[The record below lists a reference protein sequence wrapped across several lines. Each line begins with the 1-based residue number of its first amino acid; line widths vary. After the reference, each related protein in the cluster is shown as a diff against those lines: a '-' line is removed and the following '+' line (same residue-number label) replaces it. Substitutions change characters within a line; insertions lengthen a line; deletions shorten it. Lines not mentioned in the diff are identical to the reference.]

1 MHRSK
6 EIKALDFRSVFEAS
20 PALHLLLT
28 RDLIIVAVT
37 EAYLNATLTKR
48 EQILHKHI
56 FDIFPD
62 NPDDATATG
71 VRNLHASLNRVLAE
85 KRPDTM
91 PLQKYDVPRPESKG
105 GGFEEKYWSPL
116 NTPVLDADG
125 EVQYI
130 IHQVE
135 DVTALVLQE
144 KKRAA
149 QSELLDSLQT
159 SERKYLKYFQEN
171 EERFRILVENVKDY
185 AIYMLDPQGR
195 VMTWN
200 KGAER
205 MKGYSAHEVL
215 GRDNKLFFTEEDVDK
230 GIPNH
235 DLRMVQEHGYQESEG
250 WRVRKDGSKFWA
262 NVILTALHDDEGKL
276 RGYAKFCQD
285 ITNRKKAEDDIR
297 AALQKE
303 KELGE
308 IKSRFISLASHEF
321 RTPLGAILSSAFLL
335 EKYQEAQP
343 DERTL
348 KHLDR
353 IKSNVNNLIQI
364 LNDFLSLGK
373 LEEGKIDCVY
383 EQLDLLQFSEEIV
396 QNLQESAKKG
406 QTIQLEVNG
415 KPQTVYTDGKLLKNV
430 LNNLLS
436 NAIKYSAENSNI
448 DFRINYLRDRITL
461 VIQDHGIG
469 IPEKDQEHLFE
480 RFYRA
485 SNTAHTSGTGLG
497 LSIVKNYLT
506 LMNGR
511 LEFYSKVNEG
521 TTFTVHL
528 PKQAKN
534 SQLID

>member
-1 MHRSK
+1 MRKSTAKK
-6 EIKALDFRSVFEAS
+6 ELDFRSVFEAS

-28 RDLIIVAVT
+28 SDLTIVAVT
-37 EAYLNATLTKR
+37 EAYLNATMTKR
-48 EQILHKHI
+48 EQIIDKNL

-71 VRNLHASLNRVLAE
+71 VRNLHASLIRVLE
-85 KRPDTM
+85 QKRPDTM

-116 NTPVLDADG
+116 NTPVLDANG
-125 EVQYI
+125 SVKYI

-135 DVTALVLQE
+135 DVTAFVLQE

-149 QSELLDSLQT
+149 QAELFDPLQT
-159 SERKYLKYFQEN
+159 AEIKQLKYFLEN

-185 AIYMLDPQGR
+185 SIYMLDPQGR
-195 VMTWN
+195 IMTWN

-205 MKGYSAHEVL
+205 MTGYTSQEVL
-215 GRDNKLFFTEEDVDK
+215 GLENKIFYTWEDVQK
-230 GIPNH
+230 GLPEI
-235 DLRMVQEHGYQESEG
+235 DLRMVYEHGQHEVEG
-250 WRVRKDGSKFWA
+250 WGVRKDESEFWCI
-262 NVILTALHDDEGKL
+262 VVLTALYDDDGKL

-297 AALQKE
+297 SALQKE

-335 EKYQEAQP
+335 EKYQEEHP

-348 KHLDR
+348 KHLER

-364 LNDFLSLGK
+364 LNDFLSLSK
-373 LEEGKIDCVY
+373 LEEGKVDCVL
-383 EQLDLLQFSEEIV
+383 EQLDLLPFSEEIV

-415 KPQTVYTDGKLLKNV
+415 KPETVYTDGKMLKNV

-436 NAIKYSAENSNI
+436 NAIKYSGEDSKI
-448 DFRINYLRDRITL
+448 DFGIHYLGDRVTL
-461 VIQDHGIG
+461 VVQDHGIG

-497 LSIVKNYLT
+497 LSIVKNYLA
-506 LMNGR
+506 LMNGE
-511 LEFYSKVNEG
+511 LEFYSRVNEG
-521 TTFTVHL
+521 TTFMVHL
-528 PKQAKN
+528 PKLQ
-534 SQLID
+534 

>member
-1 MHRSK
+1 
-6 EIKALDFRSVFEAS
+6 
-20 PALHLLLT
+20 
-28 RDLIIVAVT
+28 
-37 EAYLNATLTKR
+37 
-48 EQILHKHI
+48 
-56 FDIFPD
+56 
-62 NPDDATATG
+62 
-71 VRNLHASLNRVLAE
+71 VLEE

-91 PLQKYDVPRPESKG
+91 PLQKYDVPRPEAKG

-116 NTPVLDADG
+116 NTPVLNADG

-135 DVTALVLQE
+135 DVTAMVLQE

-149 QSELLDSLQT
+149 QSELSDSLQA

-185 AIYMLDPQGR
+185 AIYMLDPKGR
-195 VMTWN
+195 VMSWN

-205 MKGYSAHEVL
+205 LKGYTPDEVL
-215 GRDNKLFFTEEDVDK
+215 GRDNSIFFTDEDVEQ
-230 GIPNH
+230 GIPDR
-235 DLRMVQEHGYQESEG
+235 DLRMVQELGYYESEG
-250 WRVRKDGSKFWA
+250 WRVRKDGSQIWA
-262 NVILTALHDDEGKL
+262 NVILTAVHDNEGNL

-285 ITNRKKAEDDIR
+285 VTDRKKAEDDIR
-297 AALQKE
+297 AALRKE

-335 EKYQEAQP
+335 EKYQEEHP
-343 DERTL
+343 DERTV

-364 LNDFLSLGK
+364 LNDFLSLSK
-373 LEEGKIDCVY
+373 LEEGKIDCVH

-396 QNLQESAKKG
+396 QNLQESAKRG

-415 KPQTVYTDGKLLKNV
+415 NPETVYTDGKILKNV

-436 NAIKYSAENSNI
+436 NAIKYSGENSSI
-448 DFRINYLRDRITL
+448 DFSIHYLRDRITL

-497 LSIVKNYLT
+497 LSIVKNYLA
-506 LMNGR
+506 LMNGE
-511 LEFYSKVNEG
+511 LEFYSRVNEG
-521 TTFTVHL
+521 TTFMVHL
-528 PKQAKN
+528 PK
-534 SQLID
+534 

>member
-1 MHRSK
+1 MRQSK
-6 EIKALDFRSVFEAS
+6 EKKELDFRSVFEAS
-20 PALHLLLT
+20 PALHLLLNS
-28 RDLIIVAVT
+28 DLVIVAVT
-37 EAYLNATLTKR
+37 EAYLNATMTKR
-48 EQILHKHI
+48 EQIIGKYI
-56 FDIFPD
+56 FSIFPD
-62 NPDDATATG
+62 NPDDTTATG
-71 VRNLHASLNRVLAE
+71 VRNLHASLLRVLE
-85 KRPDTM
+85 QKRPDTM

-116 NTPVLDADG
+116 NTPVLNADR
-125 EVQYI
+125 EVEYI

-149 QSELLDSLQT
+149 QSELLDSLQA
-159 SERKYLKYFQEN
+159 SERKFLKYFQEN

-205 MKGYSAHEVL
+205 MKGYTAHEVL
-215 GRDNKLFFTEEDVDK
+215 GVDNKIFFTEEDRDK

-235 DLRMVQEHGYQESEG
+235 DLQMVQEHSYYESEG

-262 NVILTALHDDEGKL
+262 NVILTALQDDQGNL

-297 AALQKE
+297 AALRKE

-335 EKYQEAQP
+335 EKYQEEHP

-364 LNDFLSLGK
+364 LNDFLSLSK
-373 LEEGKIDCVY
+373 LEEGKVDCVQ

-406 QTIQLEVNG
+406 QTIQLEVSG
-415 KPQTVYTDGKLLKNV
+415 KPETVYTDGKLLKNV

-436 NAIKYSAENSNI
+436 NAIKYSGEESSIA
-448 DFRINYLRDRITL
+448 FRINYLRDRITL

-469 IPEKDQEHLFE
+469 IPEQDQEHLFE

-497 LSIVKNYLT
+497 LSIVKNYLS

-528 PKQAKN
+528 PK
-534 SQLID
+534 

>member
-1 MHRSK
+1 MK
-6 EIKALDFRSVFEAS
+6 NVIKIEEPAFRNVFEAS
-20 PALHLLLT
+20 PALHLLLS

-37 EAYLNATLTKR
+37 EAYLNATMTKR
-48 EQILHKHI
+48 ADILGKHL

-71 VRNLHASLNRVLAE
+71 VRNLHASLERVLHE

-116 NTPVLDADG
+116 NTPVLDANG
-125 EVQYI
+125 EVEYI

-135 DVTALVLQE
+135 DVTNFVLQE
-144 KKRAA
+144 QKRAA
-149 QSELLDSLQT
+149 ESSLYDSLQAA
-159 SERKYLKYFQEN
+159 ERKYLKYVQEN
-171 EERFRILVENVKDY
+171 EERFRRLVENVKDY

-200 KGAER
+200 QGAER

-215 GRDNKLFFTEEDVDK
+215 GRGNYIFFTQEDRENGVPDY
-230 GIPNH
+230 
-235 DLRMVQEHGYQESEG
+235 DLRMVQEHGQHESEG
-250 WRVRKDGSKFWA
+250 WRVRKDGSSFWA
-262 NVILTALHDDEGKL
+262 NVILTAVHDNDGNL

-285 ITNRKKAEDDIR
+285 ITDRKKAEDDIR
-297 AALQKE
+297 AALRKE

-308 IKSRFISLASHEF
+308 IKSRFISIASHEF

-335 EKYQEAQP
+335 EKYQEQYP
-343 DERTL
+343 DERSL
-348 KHLDR
+348 KHIER

-364 LNDFLSLGK
+364 MNDFLSLGK
-373 LEEGKIDCVY
+373 LEEGKISCVR
-383 EQLDLLQFSEEIV
+383 EQLDLLRFSEEIV
-396 QNLQESAKKG
+396 QNLQEGAKKG
-406 QTIQLEVNG
+406 QTIHLEVNG
-415 KPQTVYTDGKLLKNV
+415 KPEVVYTDGRLLKNV

-436 NAIKYSAENSNI
+436 NAIKYSGEESSIA
-448 DFRINYLRDRITL
+448 FKINYLRDRITL
-461 VIQDHGIG
+461 VIQDQGIG

-497 LSIVKNYLT
+497 LSIVKNYLN

-511 LEFYSKVNEG
+511 LEFQSKVNEG

-528 PKQAKN
+528 PRQA
-534 SQLID
+534 QP

>member
-1 MHRSK
+1 M
-6 EIKALDFRSVFEAS
+6 FEAS

-28 RDLIIVAVT
+28 SDLTIVAVT

-48 EQILHKHI
+48 EQIINKHL

-71 VRNLHASLNRVLAE
+71 VRNLHASLNRVLEE

-116 NTPVLDADG
+116 NTPVLNARG
-125 EVQYI
+125 EVEYI

-135 DVTALVLQE
+135 DVTAMVLQE

-149 QSELLDSLQT
+149 QSELFDSLQA

-195 VMTWN
+195 VMSWN

-205 MKGYSAHEVL
+205 LKGYTSDEVL
-215 GRDNKLFFTEEDVDK
+215 GRYNSIFFTDEDIDQ
-230 GIPNH
+230 GIPEH
-235 DLRMVQEHGYQESEG
+235 DLRMVQELGYYESEG
-250 WRVRKDGSKFWA
+250 WRVRKDGSKLWA
-262 NVILTALHDDEGKL
+262 NVILTAVHDNEGNL

-285 ITNRKKAEDDIR
+285 ITDRKKAEDDIR
-297 AALQKE
+297 AALRKE
-303 KELGE
+303 IELGE

-335 EKYQEAQP
+335 EKYQAEHP
-343 DERTL
+343 DERTI

-396 QNLQESAKKG
+396 QNLQESAKRG

-415 KPQTVYTDGKLLKNV
+415 KPETVYTDGKILKNV

-436 NAIKYSAENSNI
+436 NAIKYSGENSNI
-448 DFRINYLRDRITL
+448 DFSIHYLGDRITL
-461 VIQDHGIG
+461 VVQDHGIG

-497 LSIVKNYLT
+497 LSIVKNYLA
-506 LMNGR
+506 LMNGQ
-511 LEFYSKVNEG
+511 LEFYSRVNEG
-521 TTFTVHL
+521 STFMVHL
-528 PKQAKN
+528 PKLQ
-534 SQLID
+534 

>member
-1 MHRSK
+1 MRKSK
-6 EIKALDFRSVFEAS
+6 AKKELDFRSVFEAS
-20 PALHLLLT
+20 PALHLLLN

-37 EAYLNATLTKR
+37 EAYLNATMTKR
-48 EQILHKHI
+48 EQIIGKHI
-56 FDIFPD
+56 FNIFPD

-71 VRNLHASLNRVLAE
+71 VRNLHASLNRVLE
-85 KRPDTM
+85 GKRPDTM
-91 PLQKYDVPRPESKG
+91 PLQKYDVQRPESKG

-116 NTPVLDADG
+116 NTPVLNADG
-125 EVQYI
+125 EVEYI

-135 DVTALVLQE
+135 DVTAFVLLE

-149 QSELLDSLQT
+149 QAEVFDSLQAP
-159 SERKYLKYFQEN
+159 ERKQLKYFLEN

-185 AIYMLDPQGR
+185 SIYMLDPQGR
-195 VMTWN
+195 IMTWN

-205 MKGYSAHEVL
+205 MTGYSSQEVL
-215 GRDNKLFFTEEDVDK
+215 GLENKIFYNKEDTDK
-230 GIPNH
+230 GLPET
-235 DLRMVQEHGYQESEG
+235 DLRMVSELGQHEVEG
-250 WRVRKDGSKFWA
+250 WGVRKDGSEFWC
-262 NVILTALHDDEGKL
+262 NVVLTALHDDDGNL

-335 EKYQEAQP
+335 EKYQEEHP

-373 LEEGKIDCVY
+373 LEEGKVDCVH

-406 QTIQLEVNG
+406 QTIHLEVNG
-415 KPQTVYTDGKLLKNV
+415 KPETVYTDGKLLKNV

-436 NAIKYSAENSNI
+436 NAIKYSGEQSSIA
-448 DFRINYLRDRITL
+448 FRINYLRDRITL

-469 IPEKDQEHLFE
+469 IPDKDQEHLFE

-528 PKQAKN
+528 PK
-534 SQLID
+534 